1 MNLPLFQDLKKYS
14 KSKIEAQFLI
24 PIAVLSDTSSQ
35 LFVKALKGFGKKE
48 SIEFDIY
55 ESDYDQIHQEIL
67 NSGSEFHKEERE
79 YVIILT
85 STEKLLELYRKTPIT
100 ERHYFGKN
108 KSDFFENLINN
119 ISGFSKVI
127 LNTYPRSPDSI
138 FGNYSS
144 NVESSFNFQLSVLN
158 LELKKMQT
166 KYGNTLLCDIEA
178 LQNFVGI
185 HGRIDPKFYIKGNMA
200 FRLEF
205 LPLLTKNYLDII
217 RASKGIKLNK
227 CLILDLDNTTWG
239 GIIGDDGIEGIHIG
253 NLGIGKAFDALQQW
267 AKDLKNRGII
277 ICICSKNTE
286 SIAKEPFEKHPDM
299 TLRMDDIS
307 VFVANWENKADNIR
321 YIQEV
326 LNIGFDSMVFLDDNP
341 FERNLVIQ
349 ELPEVTVPELP
360 ADPVEYMPYIQ
371 QLNLFETASYTEED
385 DKRTK
390 RYQEEAIR
398 LSSKRTY
405 GSIDEYL
412 VSLQMNAEIKSFDTF
427 SVPRVSQLTQRSNQ
441 FNLRTQRYSEEDI
454 KQIMESEDYLTLQV
468 NLSDKYGEYGIVSLL
483 IGKIEGDTLFIDTWI
498 MSCRVLKRGVEL
510 FLLNN
515 LVEKAKELGL
525 NYLVGEYI
533 PTPKNDIVSMH
544 YSDLGFIET
553 DNKNFTLDLSVHEPL
568 LNKIKIMN

>member
-1 MNLPLFQDLKKYS
+1 MNLPSFQDLRKYS
-14 KSKIEAQFLI
+14 KSKVEAQFSI
-24 PIAVLSDTSSQ
+24 QIAVLSDTSSQ

-48 SIEFDIY
+48 SIDLDIY

-67 NSGSEFHKEERE
+67 NSRSEFHREERE

-100 ERHYFGKN
+100 ERNNFGKS

-144 NVESSFNFQLSVLN
+144 NVESSFDFQLSVLN

-166 KYGNTLLCDIEA
+166 KYGNALLCDIEA

-200 FRLEF
+200 FRLDF

-217 RASKGIKLNK
+217 KASKGIKLNK

-239 GIIGDDGIEGIHIG
+239 GIIGDDGMEGIHIG
-253 NLGIGKAFDALQQW
+253 DLGIGKAFDALQQW

-341 FERNLVIQ
+341 FERNLVRQ

-371 QLNLFETASYTEED
+371 QLNLFETASNTEED

-412 VSLQMNAEIKSFDTF
+412 VSLQMTAEIKSFDTF

-454 KQIMESEDYLTLQV
+454 KQIMESEDYLTFQV
-468 NLSDKYGEYGIVSLL
+468 NLRDKYGEYGIVSLL

-498 MSCRVLKRGVEL
+498 MSCRVLKRGVEK
-510 FLLNN
+510 FLLD
-515 LVEKAKELGL
+515 ELM
-525 NYLVGEYI
+525 NKCKKVGVKTVLGEWLE
-533 PTPKNDIVSMH
+533 TRKNHIVKNH
-544 YSDLGFIET
+544 FRDLGFESDKNYWSMEVNNFVPVSLFI
-553 DNKNFTLDLSVHEPL
+553 NK
-568 LNKIKIMN
+568 